1 MGRVVKRIIPCLD
14 IDNGRAV
21 KGVNF
26 KELQDAGDVVELAQ
40 FYSQEGADELVLL
53 DINSQGGGRQEFLS
67 LVKEVALRVKIPLTV
82 GGGINS
88 VSDAQELFDL
98 GVGKIT
104 LGSMGVKTPSLI
116 EALAKEFGSSKVVCA
131 IDAKEGQVYI
141 GGGREATGLKVTEW
155 VKEVERR
162 GAGEILLTSMDKDG
176 TKSGF
181 DLELTR
187 RCCQLVTIP
196 IIASGGGGEMEH
208 FSQILTEG
216 GAQAALA
223 ASIFHYREIS
233 IRELKI
239 FLDKH
244 GISVCLNQ

>member
-1 MGRVVKRIIPCLD
+1 MGRVAKRIIPCLD

-40 FYSQEGADELVLL
+40 FYSQEGADEIVLL
-53 DINSQGGGRQEFLS
+53 DINSKGGGRQEFLN
-67 LVKEVALRVKIPLTV
+67 LVKEVASKVTTPLTV

-88 VSDAQELFDL
+88 ISDAQELFAL
-98 GVGKIT
+98 GVSKIT
-104 LGSMGVKTPSLI
+104 LGSMGVKDPSLI
-116 EALAKEFGSSKVVCA
+116 EALAKKFGSSKVVCA
-131 IDAKEGQVYI
+131 IDAKGGEVYI
-141 GGGREATGLKVTEW
+141 GGGSEATGLKVTKW
-155 VKEVERR
+155 VQEVARL

-181 DLELTR
+181 DLALTR
-187 RCCQLVTIP
+187 TCSQLVTIP
-196 IIASGGGGEMEH
+196 IIASGGGGKMEH
-208 FSQILTEG
+208 FTEILTEG

>member
-1 MGRVVKRIIPCLD
+1 MGGVVKRIIPCLD

-26 KELQDAGDVVELAQ
+26 KDLKDAGDVVELAQ

-53 DINSQGGGRQEFLS
+53 DINSSGESRQKFLA
-67 LVKEVALRVKIPLTV
+67 LVKQAASKVTIPLIV

-88 VSDAQELFDL
+88 VSDAQELFAL
-98 GVGKIT
+98 GVAKIT
-104 LGSMGVKTPSLI
+104 LGSMGVKEPSLI
-116 EALAKEFGSSKVVCA
+116 EALAKEFGSSRVVCA
-131 IDAKEGQVYI
+131 IDAKGGEVYI
-141 GGGREATGLKVTEW
+141 GGGREATGLKVDQW
-155 VKEVERR
+155 VQEVERR

-181 DLELTR
+181 DLELTKA
-187 RCCQLVTIP
+187 CSQLVKIP

-208 FSQILTEG
+208 FRQILTEG

-244 GISVCLNQ
+244 GISIRLNQ

>member
-40 FYSQEGADELVLL
+40 FYSQEGADELILL
-53 DINSQGGGRQEFLS
+53 DINSRGEGRQEFLS
-67 LVKEVALRVKIPLTV
+67 LVKEVASKVMIPLTV

-88 VSDAQELFDL
+88 VSDAQELFNL

-104 LGSMGVKTPSLI
+104 LGSMGVKDPSLI

-131 IDAKEGQVYI
+131 IDAKEGEVYI

-155 VKEVERR
+155 VEEVERR

-187 RCCQLVTIP
+187 ACSQLVTIP

>member
-1 MGRVVKRIIPCLD
+1 MGGVVKRIIPCLD

-26 KELQDAGDVVELAQ
+26 KDLKDAGDVVELAQ

-53 DINSQGGGRQEFLS
+53 DINSSGESRQKFLA
-67 LVKEVALRVKIPLTV
+67 LVKQAASKVTIPLIV

-88 VSDAQELFDL
+88 VGDAQGLFAL
-98 GVGKIT
+98 GVAKVT
-104 LGSMGVKTPSLI
+104 LGSMGVKEPSLI
-116 EALAKEFGSSKVVCA
+116 EALAKEFGSSRVVCA
-131 IDAKEGQVYI
+131 IDAKGGEVYI
-141 GGGREATGLKVTEW
+141 GGGREATGLKVDQW
-155 VKEVERR
+155 VQEVERR

-181 DLELTR
+181 DLELTKA
-187 RCCQLVTIP
+187 CSQLVKIP

-208 FSQILTEG
+208 FRQILTEG

-244 GISVCLNQ
+244 GISIRLNQ